1 MAEIYE
7 FKNNSNELEE
17 ESCDCKYCQLAHEFT
32 SIISDA
38 ESVDEV
44 FHILRDLVSEASGL
58 TIIEFLESEIQNNT
72 ELVHKLKYGF
82 DEE

>member
-1 MAEIYE
+1 MAEIYN
-7 FKNNSNELEE
+7 FKGKNETEE
-17 ESCDCKYCQLAHEFT
+17 ESCDCKFCELAHEFT
-32 SIISDA
+32 SYISDA
-38 ESVDEV
+38 ESFDEV

-72 ELVHKLKYGF
+72 ELVNKLKYGF